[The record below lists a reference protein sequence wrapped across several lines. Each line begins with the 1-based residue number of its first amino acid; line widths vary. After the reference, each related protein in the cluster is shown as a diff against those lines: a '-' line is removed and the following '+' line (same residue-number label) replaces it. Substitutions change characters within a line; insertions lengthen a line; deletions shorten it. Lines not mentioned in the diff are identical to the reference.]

1 MQSFKIGRVNSINNT
16 NMLENNAYNSF
27 EDDNNNNNNN
37 NLHPVYVGKSRRR
50 YLVTSDVID
59 HPLFRELIERRT
71 SDSEEYV
78 SVGCEVVLFE
88 HLLWMLQNAD
98 PQPESMDE
106 LVEFYSYLKIG
117 RVNSINNTNMLEN
130 NAYNSFEDD
139 NNNNNNNNLHPVYV
153 GKSRRRYLV
162 TSDVIDHPLF
172 RELIERRTSDSE
184 EYVSVGCEVV
194 LFEHLLWML
203 QNADPQPESMDEL
216 VEFYSC

>member
-16 NMLENNAYNSF
+16 IMLENNAYNSF

-71 SDSEEYV
+71 SDSEEY
-78 SVGCEVVLFE
+78 
-88 HLLWMLQNAD
+88 
-98 PQPESMDE
+98 
-106 LVEFYSYLKIG
+106 I
-117 RVNSINNTNMLEN
+117 
-130 NAYNSFEDD
+130 
-139 NNNNNNNNLHPVYV
+139 
-153 GKSRRRYLV
+153 
-162 TSDVIDHPLF
+162 
-172 RELIERRTSDSE
+172 
-184 EYVSVGCEVV
+184 SVGCEVV

>member
-1 MQSFKIGRVNSINNT
+1 MTKGGKLTKIKSVLKKMQSFKLGRVNSINNT
-16 NMLENNAYNSF
+16 IMVENNAYNSYD
-27 EDDNNNNNNN
+27 DDNNNNNNSN

-98 PQPESMDE
+98 P
-106 LVEFYSYLKIG
+106 
-117 RVNSINNTNMLEN
+117 R
-130 NAYNSFEDD
+130 
-139 NNNNNNNNLHPVYV
+139 
-153 GKSRRRYLV
+153 
-162 TSDVIDHPLF
+162 
-172 RELIERRTSDSE
+172 
-184 EYVSVGCEVV
+184 
-194 LFEHLLWML
+194 
-203 QNADPQPESMDEL
+203 PESMDEL